1 MLKLAKLQK
10 LRKEREETLKEAGI
24 DPAEVNVDQNFDD
37 DLDIDSSVIPKLI
50 KKQIRPWIIY
60 QDNKNKGHWDLLMTM

>member
-24 DPAEVNVDQNFDD
+24 DPAEVNVD
-37 DLDIDSSVIPKLI
+37 
-50 KKQIRPWIIY
+50 
-60 QDNKNKGHWDLLMTM
+60 